1 MPGFCSQ
8 GPAMEPE
15 VGHDYSPGPM
25 APEVKPRPLNTTRNP
40 QQGLWSR
47 ARGLTLV
54 VASGGTESDM

>member
-1 MPGFCSQ
+1 
-8 GPAMEPE
+8 MEPE